1 MLAATLLQLI
11 GQSVKTQA
19 EGGATGAEGEA
30 DLFEQMMAAIS
41 NAKEEKSAG
50 LPLLSTPAAP
60 AKKSLPLEPKLLAQ
74 LAKLEETAK
83 QTPQG
88 AATAAIAREKLALAL
103 ERAGVETTFKEAGE
117 QASLSKLLQL
127 ADQKG
132 LAVSKIRIERDEG
145 DPKGFKVILDYRN
158 EKAAAQTTQ
167 EKAAAPQ
174 AAAEPALLKSE
185 PLAQPRSA
193 SPALPSDIKPEQA
206 PRPGRP
212 GALEPAVQTEKAAQA
227 PAQNKTARPEVLTP
241 PQPHTLK
248 APAQAPALQAALKT
262 GPKEETVKNAAPP
275 PTAADHK
282 PRPHPAVI
290 LQEAAA
296 QPVTTRQKQKT
307 ATEKA
312 APLPETAKA
321 VAPQEAHRPQ
331 EPVLTPKTQ
340 PGQPRKAQ
348 PPQPEKPSVQPPEP
362 SRAAQPA
369 VAAATQK
376 EAPKTAPRQTSAPA
390 AQPHVAKDNPAAPAV
405 REASKTADAAPLEK
419 PVADDEGSKA
429 APTVK
434 PETPVSAKPDDT
446 PAAKTGQT
454 AALKAEPATQT
465 QSAPFEPAQPLT
477 RETPAKADQAVPKAA
492 PQTVQTQTPS
502 QATPA
507 AAAQITGQTA
517 APIEPIDPVP
527 TKTDFAPQSRPDKA
541 AVPVPPQAV
550 AAAALPLASLLNNS
564 RPAIRA
570 ESRPEPRPAAPLNTP
585 EAPSAKEVGP
595 ALLSAAE
602 NEQIAQWQARV
613 LQRGWQMPQGAATLA
628 AAGNITPQI
637 ASATAETVEQPGVSL
652 ESSTDTLAVSGE
664 NTPEKVLSRVR
675 SARVTVGHFASR
687 LKEAIENYKPPMMQ
701 ISLTLNPQS
710 LGSVE
715 VILKSRGKNLQVSV
729 SSNPQAIALFY
740 QNSAEFRQN
749 LQQMGFGDVSVS
761 FGQESGNR
769 DERGQSK
776 NPYSQHAP
784 QETEGSEIALE
795 PQTMTVEIP
804 IYG

>member
-19 EGGATGAEGEA
+19 EGGATAAEGEA
-30 DLFEQMMAAIS
+30 DLFEQMMAALG

-158 EKAAAQTTQ
+158 EKAAAPQGTT
-167 EKAAAPQ
+167 
-174 AAAEPALLKSE
+174 EPA
-185 PLAQPRSA
+185 PLAQPRNA
-193 SPALPSDIKPEQA
+193 SPALPAAKKPEQP
-206 PRPGRP
+206 PRAVRP

-282 PRPHPAVI
+282 LRPRPAAVP
-290 LQEAAA
+290 QEAAA
-296 QPVTTRQKQKT
+296 QPVATRQKQKN
-307 ATEKA
+307 AAEKA

-321 VAPQEAHRPQ
+321 GIPQEARHPQ
-331 EPVLTPKTQ
+331 EPVLTSKTQ
-340 PGQPRKAQ
+340 PGQPLKT
-348 PPQPEKPSVQPPEP
+348 QPEKPSVQPPEP

-419 PVADDEGSKA
+419 PVAADEGSKA

-454 AALKAEPATQT
+454 AALKAEPAAQT
-465 QSAPFEPAQPLT
+465 QSAPLEPAQPLT

-492 PQTVQTQTPS
+492 PQTVQTQTPP

-507 AAAQITGQTA
+507 AATQITGQTA

-761 FGQESGNR
+761 FGQEGGSR
-769 DERGQSK
+769 DERGESK